1 MPHGVRSSTSSSTV
15 AAEFDDC
22 VMTLR
27 FAVMGVGGIGG
38 CIGGRLAASGADV
51 LFIARGSHLEA
62 LQSQGLRLTSALGD
76 LHLTG
81 IRARADVAGELPA
94 DFVIF
99 AVKGPQTRAAA
110 EAIAPL
116 VGPDTAIITFQNG
129 VEGVD
134 ILQQRF
140 GRRAVMPGVTYIAAV
155 IEAPGHIVHVG
166 SGNRS
171 LVGEVDGAQSE
182 RGHAFSE
189 LASAAGLGMHFVDNI
204 VEELWGKF
212 ALLAPFTGVACLS
225 RLPVDVWIREPQ
237 MVELFIEG
245 MREIF
250 AVARRKDIVLDED
263 AIVKRSLDFM
273 RTLAPGWKG
282 SMLNDLD
289 CGKQIEVDSL
299 SGYVHREGRALGVPT
314 PFHSTACRA
323 LCHYA

>member
-1 MPHGVRSSTSSSTV
+1 
-15 AAEFDDC
+15 
-22 VMTLR
+22 MTLR
-27 FAVMGVGGIGG
+27 IAVMGVGGIGG
-38 CIGGRLAASGADV
+38 CIGGRLAESGADV
-51 LFIARGSHLEA
+51 LFIARGAHLEA
-62 LQSQGLRLTSALGD
+62 LRSRGLRLTSVLGD

-81 IRARADVAGELPA
+81 IAARSDASGERPA

-110 EAIAPL
+110 DAITPL

-140 GRRAVMPGVTYIAAV
+140 GVRAVMPGVTYIAAV
-155 IEAPGHIVHVG
+155 IGGPGHIVHVG

-171 LVGEVDGAQSE
+171 LIGEADGTSSA
-182 RGHAFSE
+182 RGRAFCE
-189 LASAAGLGMHFVDNI
+189 LACAAGLGMQFVDNI
-204 VEELWGKF
+204 VAELWGKF
-212 ALLAPFTGVACLS
+212 ALLAPFTGIACMS

-237 MVELFIEG
+237 MVELFLEG

-250 AVARRKDIVLDED
+250 AIARQKGITLDED
-263 AIVKRSLDFM
+263 AIVRRSLEFM

-289 CGKQIEVDSL
+289 AGRQIELDSL
-299 SGYVHREGRALGVPT
+299 SGYAHRAGKALGVPT
-314 PFHSTACRA
+314 PFHSTAYRA